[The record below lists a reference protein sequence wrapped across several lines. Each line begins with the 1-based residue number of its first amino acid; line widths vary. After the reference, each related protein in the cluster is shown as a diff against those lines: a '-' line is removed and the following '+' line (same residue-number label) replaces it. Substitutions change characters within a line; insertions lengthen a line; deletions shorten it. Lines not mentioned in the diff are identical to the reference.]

1 MLNVPCS
8 VLLHGQEPGDLRET
22 DSYRVKNTDWDSK
35 TAELNAFPEFPT
47 ESDVFGRTTK
57 KKVMIVGC
65 AGCN

>member
-1 MLNVPCS
+1 M
-8 VLLHGQEPGDLRET
+8 
-22 DSYRVKNTDWDSK
+22 
-35 TAELNAFPEFPT
+35 FPEFPT